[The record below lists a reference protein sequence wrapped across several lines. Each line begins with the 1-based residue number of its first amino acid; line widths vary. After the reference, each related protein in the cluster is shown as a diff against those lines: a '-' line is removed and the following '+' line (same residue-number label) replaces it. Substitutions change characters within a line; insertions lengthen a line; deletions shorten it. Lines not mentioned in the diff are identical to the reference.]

1 MTTIGHF
8 KKAGSEYVGEIS
20 TLNFQTKNI
29 RIVPETTRLN
39 DAAPSHRLFLGKY
52 EIGAGWIH
60 RSGENRNYLSI
71 KLDDPA
77 LQVALPSS
85 ARYVGALGSNKT
97 HAARVER
104 LRAYGLAD
112 DVIARLYAPIG
123 LPIGGRT
130 PAEIALSIMAE
141 IVAVRNER
149 QVRNG

>member
-20 TLNFQTKNI
+20 TLNFQMKNI

-77 LQVALPSS
+77 LA
-85 ARYVGALGSNKT
+85 
-97 HAARVER
+97 
-104 LRAYGLAD
+104 
-112 DVIARLYAPIG
+112 APIYASLFDNQDG
-123 LPIGGRT
+123 ETSSLVW
-130 PAEIALSIMAE
+130 S
-141 IVAVRNER
+141 RNRKMSGE
-149 QVRNG
+149 